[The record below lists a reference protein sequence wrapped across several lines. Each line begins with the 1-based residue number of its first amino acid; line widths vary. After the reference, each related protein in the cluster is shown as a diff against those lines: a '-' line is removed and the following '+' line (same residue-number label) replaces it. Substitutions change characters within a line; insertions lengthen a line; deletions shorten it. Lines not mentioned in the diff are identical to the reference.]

1 MSNASSSSGGMATP
15 ALSKQ
20 TEIYCLDSLSG
31 TSLSSYCNGKWV
43 AKVEHTDIPHTPLKS
58 ESVSH
63 SMLAGKALL
72 QAPPFKSI
80 KHQASVDAK
89 HQTTAPFLTEFY

>member
-58 ESVSH
+58 ES
-63 SMLAGKALL
+63 
-72 QAPPFKSI
+72 KSE
-80 KHQASVDAK
+80 SSRLSSCG
-89 HQTTAPFLTEFY
+89 TFLFFRRCSSRLF